1 MSADAGEQGKQDGAG
16 GAEGAPA
23 VLAEAVTLVKGRH
36 RWTFVCGKGDEQRLL
51 TYVAGLAGREG
62 VPFDLFDA
70 ALVSHQITGRLHSGL
85 NRVDEGEGTAH

>member
-1 MSADAGEQGKQDGAG
+1 MSTDAGQQGSEN
-16 GAEGAPA
+16 EGSR

-62 VPFDLFDA
+62 AGFDLFDA

-85 NRVDEGEGTAH
+85 NRVDEEEGNGQ